1 VFSSNPVAGAVQ
13 MDGQE
18 LPVRQSLP
26 VRGAANNVKTQQF
39 QEKSAAP
46 FGIGLAAACSEQRI
60 RTIAA

>member
-1 VFSSNPVAGAVQ
+1 

-26 VRGAANNVKTQQF
+26 VRGPANNVKTQQF
-39 QEKSAAP
+39 QEKSAAT